1 MAQVGRKKG
10 GKNKPKNESGQLL
23 LDLFPVGRPKGSRNK
38 NNKDVRIKPM
48 SAPSGLRLKEYNN
61 VPSSEGGLVSGISD
75 QYGRIMQHYVN
86 EKNEWDI
93 RPSGH
98 CIAARH

>member
-10 GKNKPKNESGQLL
+10 GKNKQDLGGQLL
-23 LDLFPVGRPKGSRNK
+23 LDLFPIGRPKGSKNK
-38 NNKDVRIKPM
+38 NNENARVKPM
-48 SAPSGLRLKEYNN
+48 SPPNGLRLKHYEN
-61 VPSSEGGLVSGISD
+61 VPSSNGGLVSGVSD

-86 EKNEWDI
+86 EKNEWDM

>member
-1 MAQVGRKKG
+1 MGRI
-10 GKNKPKNESGQLL
+10 PKSGQLKL
-23 LDLFPVGRPKGSRNK
+23 SLFAIGRPKGIKNK
-38 NNKDVRIKPM
+38 KEARIKSM
-48 SAPSGLRLKEYNN
+48 KAPSGLRFKEYYN

-75 QYGRIMQHYVN
+75 QYGRIMEHYVN
-86 EKNEWDI
+86 DKNEWDI